1 MQEVGMMRFLL
12 ALCAA
17 LYLGFVTPL
26 IPVAAD
32 DIRMADVFSVDEAG
46 AAAVVRHLYR
56 AGTLQ
61 LQGFSYG
68 GLFYYVPL
76 AALKVWGGL
85 GGTVSDRVVIVA
97 IRAVCAIAG
106 MGCIWLTFRIGCLVF
121 GRFAGVTG
129 AILLMVT
136 PTFLRWSV
144 ESHPDLPQVFW
155 VLLALYGCCRLCEGF
170 SRKWVALAAT
180 SAGLAFGTKY
190 SGIFL
195 LPIIALAVLL
205 PGAGGALDF
214 REGFRRL
221 GKRRYMV
228 ALALVAA
235 VFAAVF
241 ALTNPYALI
250 RFRTFWA
257 DVQFEKTHLSLGHT
271 FLVDRAGFSWL
282 NGLGSMIG
290 GIHSAVLVAYL
301 VLLVGRAVRTR
312 SLPADRGLL
321 LMWIAGFTGYLIL
334 TANLMAE
341 RHLLPVLPPALLF
354 AGEAYREL
362 WEQIRVRWK
371 SRLAVLPPVLLFV
384 VGCRGEVNGAV
395 GLFAQKWGRDRQSIE
410 IVVGRWLGERF
421 SEGTSVLFDAYAYV
435 PDKFHNAYRTFGQT
449 YLMVNHFRPDL
460 LVVRDAIVNDY
471 RNREDAARS
480 RIGETAYL
488 DSHFFYQYL
497 EAGHISE
504 YRLLR
509 DFGTVAVYERTAQAE
524 GDRPQMSWL
533 ELVVRLGGGRAF
545 GVFDSRRKMG
555 DIHASLGRQDEAE
568 REYGLAEKAREDPVK
583 VYEQARAYLREG
595 RLEAAQEIF
604 GQILEMIAGKPPD
617 YRAAVRH
624 DMARRYLE
632 TGFHDEAVAE
642 IREVLR
648 LNPDLQEA
656 RYDLGIFYLIQ
667 GDIRRA
673 DSAYA
678 EAVRLYGPN
687 SRAADLLRQLVRQ
700 GVRREEAERLLVTYF
715 GAEASKAP

>member
-1 MQEVGMMRFLL
+1 MQKVGMMRFFL

-17 LYLGFVTPL
+17 LYLGFALPL

-61 LQGFSYG
+61 LLGFSYG

-85 GGTVSDRVVIVA
+85 GGTVSDHVVIVA
-97 IRAVCAIAG
+97 MRAICAIAG
-106 MGCIWLTFRIGCLVF
+106 MGCVWLTCRIGCLVF

-144 ESHPDLPQVFW
+144 ESHPDLPQLFW
-155 VLLALYGCCRLCEGF
+155 VLLALYGCCRLCGGF
-170 SRKWVALAAT
+170 SRKWVVLAST

-195 LPIIALAVLL
+195 LPVIVLAVLL
-205 PGAGGALDF
+205 PEAGGALDF
-214 REGFRRL
+214 REGLRRL
-221 GKRRYMV
+221 GKRPYRV
-228 ALALVAA
+228 ALALVAV

-241 ALTNPYALI
+241 ALTNPYALL
-250 RFRTFWA
+250 RFGTFWA

-271 FLVDRAGFSWL
+271 FLVDRAGLSWL
-282 NGLGSMIG
+282 IGLGSMIG
-290 GIHSAVLVAYL
+290 GIHSAALVAYL
-301 VLLVGRAVRTR
+301 VLLIGRVWRTR

-321 LMWIAGFTGYLIL
+321 LVWIAGFAGYLIL
-334 TANLMAE
+334 TANLQAG

-354 AGEAYREL
+354 TGEAYREL
-362 WEQIRVRWK
+362 WQQVRVRRAG
-371 SRLAVLPPVLLFV
+371 RLAILPSVLLLAG
-384 VGCRGEVNGAV
+384 GCWGQVNGAV
-395 GLFAQKWGRDRQSIE
+395 GLFVQKWDRDKQRTE
-410 IVVGRWLGERF
+410 IVAGRWLGERF
-421 SEGTSVLFDAYAYV
+421 SEKTSILFDAYAYV
-435 PDKFHNAYRTFGQT
+435 PDKFHTAYRTFGQT

-471 RNREDAARS
+471 RRREDAPRS

-497 EAGHISE
+497 EAGHIPA

-509 DFGTVAVYERTAQAE
+509 DFGTVAVYERTAPAE
-524 GDRPQMSWL
+524 GDRQRMSWL
-533 ELVVRLGGGRAF
+533 ELVKRLGSGRAF
-545 GVFDSRRKMG
+545 GVSEARRKMG

-568 REYGLAEKAREDPVK
+568 REYRLAEKAREDPVK
-583 VYEQARAYLREG
+583 VYEQARAYLQEG
-595 RLEAAQEIF
+595 RLGAAREIF
-604 GQILEMIAGKPPD
+604 EQILEMIAARPPD

-648 LNPDLQEA
+648 LNPDLREA
-656 RYDLGIFYLIQ
+656 RYDLGIFYLVQ
-667 GDIRRA
+667 GDVGRA

-678 EAVRLYGPN
+678 EAVRLYGPD
-687 SRAADLLRQLVRQ
+687 SRAADLLRQLIRQ
-700 GVRREEAERLLVTYF
+700 GVRHEEAARFLVKYF
-715 GAEASKAP
+715 GVRD